1 MQVYGLCVKTKVQ
14 LKYQMR
20 LRINIGAKIEKT
32 AQKIE
37 EEEEE
42 DAADEWR
49 CKKQKALTHLRLRL
63 N

>member
-1 MQVYGLCVKTKVQ
+1 
-14 LKYQMR
+14 MR

-32 AQKIE
+32 AQKI

>member
-32 AQKIE
+32 AEKI
-37 EEEEE
+37 EEE
-42 DAADEWR
+42 DAADE
-49 CKKQKALTHLRLRL
+49 
-63 N
+63 

>member
-1 MQVYGLCVKTKVQ
+1 MQVYGLSVKTKVQ

-20 LRINIGAKIEKT
+20 LRINIGAKIDKT
-32 AQKIE
+32 ADKI
-37 EEEEE
+37 EEE